1 MRICPGNCW
10 IQSIA
15 RIPNDFENAGIYTA
29 YQPRPRNR
37 LHLLYVSCRWAA
49 YCHPKGSGSCR
60 NRDLDVG
67 AAPILGG
74 FRKLP
79 CCPPA
84 LIEILQQ
91 VDEWDALNLL
101 NPVAFEK
108 LVVDQIDRLE
118 AELEKSGVPAWW
130 NTIERR

>member
-1 MRICPGNCW
+1 MTSKMRESILRTNFDPETASTFFTFLADGLLTAIQKGVVPVETGIWTLGRPQCW
-10 IQSIA
+10 EA
-15 RIPNDFENAGIYTA
+15 LKNYHA
-29 YQPRPRNR
+29 
-37 LHLLYVSCRWAA
+37 V
-49 YCHPKGSGSCR
+49 
-60 NRDLDVG
+60 
-67 AAPILGG
+67 
-74 FRKLP
+74 
-79 CCPPA
+79 PPA

-91 VDEWDALNLL
+91 VDEGDALNLL